1 MLIPVCIA
9 LQGIICRLFR
19 YLFIGIAN
27 KLHIIAVYVLVFG
40 ILAMLF
46 VRKRVLNIPTAY
58 SCSCFNFKIQ
68 IYTWLLCES
77 KLYLRALLD
86 FKFEILNIHK
96 SKCKC
101 FIKAHFLPQKFPFTK
116 FLRTSARKKKTIKS
130 QRVHKSGNAYKN
142 IEIQDF

>member
-1 MLIPVCIA
+1 MLISVYIA

-19 YLFIGIAN
+19 YLFSGVTN
-27 KLHIIAVYVLVFG
+27 KLHITVVYMLVFG

-58 SCSCFNFKIQ
+58 SHLCFNFKIQ
-68 IYTWLLCES
+68 ICTWLLCEFE
-77 KLYLRALLD
+77 LYLHILFN
-86 FKFEILNIHK
+86 FKFKTSNIYK
-96 SKCKC
+96 RKCKC
-101 FIKAHFLPQKFPFTK
+101 FIKAHFLPQNFPFTK